1 MIILLIVLV
10 VILALLMIFIVLIQ
24 ESKGGLSSR
33 FEDYKRM
40 IGVQKSNSFIEK
52 VTWILAGIIA
62 VACVIIANYY
72 I

>member
-40 IGVQKSNSFIEK
+40 LGVHRSTSFIEK